1 MRILL
6 VLDSPQ
12 VCPGFVP
19 NRVVEEGEQN
29 ELECGAKGA
38 PCAVMQIG
46 WIGAGGVPSTRWALT
61 IYVLD
66 FQGHRASDSSRTKQE
81 DVRHVL
87 CAPLL
92 GAHPPRP
99 CVGSQWRHG
108 AGFPVWA
115 GTGLAARGL
124 WRGTVCLVWSTG
136 FRRPTSLLS
145 IPRLLLTSALPLCFP
160 LAPSLPAP
168 HPTLGSHSV
177 CRPGLLFLCM
187 KYMTPLSYSSGTIP
201 SQPWQ
206 WLLLRPPGWLSGP
219 RHCSFVLFCFFPCPS
234 LQPQVVPQ
242 SPQP

>member
-1 MRILL
+1 MGLLPGKQSFIHLSQLLLPGKLSWIELTPPPHQPLPPQPVELYFLHLCGAQTLMRILL

-19 NRVVEEGEQN
+19 NRVVEEGQQN

-99 CVGSQWRHG
+99 
-108 AGFPVWA
+108 
-115 GTGLAARGL
+115 
-124 WRGTVCLVWSTG
+124 
-136 FRRPTSLLS
+136 
-145 IPRLLLTSALPLCFP
+145 
-160 LAPSLPAP
+160 
-168 HPTLGSHSV
+168 
-177 CRPGLLFLCM
+177 
-187 KYMTPLSYSSGTIP
+187 
-201 SQPWQ
+201 
-206 WLLLRPPGWLSGP
+206 
-219 RHCSFVLFCFFPCPS
+219 
-234 LQPQVVPQ
+234 
-242 SPQP
+242 